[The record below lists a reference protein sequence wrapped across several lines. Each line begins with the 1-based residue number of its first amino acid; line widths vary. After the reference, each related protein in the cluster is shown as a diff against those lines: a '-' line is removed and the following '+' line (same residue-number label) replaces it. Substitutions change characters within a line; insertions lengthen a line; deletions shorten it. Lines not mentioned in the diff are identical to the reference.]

1 VKWRNLKSYLLNKGI
16 KALAGNEK
24 FLRDEINE
32 MAKRYETG
40 TTDSGIT
47 YIRCADIVAELEEF
61 VREKAKAR
69 LLTRRVGMTN
79 DALRVTVMID
89 KGGGYTKAF
98 ISVWDVEQ
106 GLSPTNAVFLGM
118 YAGEDNHDSVY
129 AVFGD
134 ALRSLEIAA
143 AGINWQY
150 TYDGD
155 GKGKTNDESL
165 RAFFNHLSVKADHET
180 GIHAQTR
187 HLEW

>member
-1 VKWRNLKSYLLNKGI
+1 
-16 KALAGNEK
+16 
-24 FLRDEINE
+24 

-47 YIRCADIVAELEEF
+47 YVRCTDIVAELEEF
-61 VREKAKAR
+61 VCEKAMAK

-98 ISVWDVEQ
+98 ISVWDVNQ
-106 GLSPTNAVFLGM
+106 GSSPTNSVFMGM
-118 YAGEDNHDSVY
+118 FTGKDNRDSVY

-134 ALRSLEIAA
+134 ALKSLEIAA
-143 AGINWQY
+143 AGINWRY

-155 GKGKTNDESL
+155 SDGMTNDESVK
-165 RAFFNHLSVKADHET
+165 AFYSHQAVKADRAK
-180 GIHAQTR
+180 GIHTLSR
-187 HLEW
+187 VFMLLNFL